1 MKNTIKFTPE
11 QREIISKM
19 ILGAL
24 SRIVGNNAYSGV
36 YYELGADPYIKG
48 DYSFVEYEPG
58 FIKAWNEAFK
68 NHADKLILD
77 PSEFKALE
85 ELVSERIGDI
95 EPEALLDYFTVKS
108 AKEAF
113 SAMEKDVAGSPA
125 LKKALDAAK
134 SRKEK
139 SVEND
144 VAALK
149 KQMEEMGY
157 EVTLKK
163 KN

>member
-19 ILGAL
+19 ILGAR

-77 PSEFKALE
+77 PSEF
-85 ELVSERIGDI
+85 VSERIGDI